1 MHGAAGARS
10 GSSGDSRIF
19 SPAGRTALDSG
30 MSPERREIVFSRGMR
45 ALFWVVVVG
54 FAFYW
59 LRSVLTPIFL
69 AFTIAYILDPLVD
82 RLEAFKVPRP
92 AGIALVLGFSLALF
106 ALLLTL
112 VLPSIG
118 ADLATVAKELPAY
131 VETAFTNIGAW
142 LTRRG
147 VEVPHSSSEWI
158 ERFGAELQTAAGT
171 VVGAASGVVGWAIG
185 STASMVGS
193 LAAALVVPVLAVY
206 FLNDFDR
213 IVARIKELLPARH
226 RELVTGYAREIDQV
240 LSQFLRGQLTVML
253 VLAFLYGAAY
263 AALGV
268 RLAVPIGIAAG
279 MLNIIPYL
287 GSAFAL
293 SAGILMSLLGGWNPA
308 QLAGV
313 VLAYAVVQ
321 SLEGFVIT
329 PRIVGKTVGLQEGW
343 VLLALFV
350 GGEIFGFLGVLLAV
364 PVAAVAK
371 IFVLRGL
378 EAYRASTLYHAD

>member
-1 MHGAAGARS
+1 MH
-10 GSSGDSRIF
+10 
-19 SPAGRTALDSG
+19 
-30 MSPERREIVFSRGMR
+30 PERREIMFSRGMR
-45 ALFWVVVVG
+45 ALFWISLVG
-54 FAFYW
+54 VAFYW

-82 RLEAFKVPRP
+82 RLERLRVPRP
-92 AGIALVLGFSLALF
+92 AGIALVLVFSLALV
-106 ALLLTL
+106 AL
-112 VLPSIG
+112 VLMLVVPSLG
-118 ADLATVAKELPAY
+118 ADLAVVAKELPRY
-131 VETAFTNIGAW
+131 IETVSVELTAW
-142 LTRRG
+142 LGQRG
-147 VEVPHSSSEWI
+147 FEVPHSSSEWI
-158 ERFGAELQTAAGT
+158 ERFGAELQSAAGT
-171 VVGAASGVVGWAIG
+171 LVGAASGVLGWAIG
-185 STASMVGS
+185 STASLVGS
-193 LAAALVVPVLAVY
+193 IAAALVVPVLAVY

-213 IVARIKELLPARH
+213 IVAKVKELLPARH
-226 RELVTGYAREIDQV
+226 REPVSTYAREIDQV

-253 VLAFLYGAAY
+253 ILAFLYGGAY
-263 AALGV
+263 AALGI
-268 RLAVPIGIAAG
+268 RLAAPIGIMAG

-293 SAGILMSLLGGWNPA
+293 FAGLLMSLLGGWNPA

-329 PRIVGKTVGLQEGW
+329 PRVVGKTVGLREGW

-350 GGEIFGFLGVLLAV
+350 GGEVFGFLGVLLAV

-378 EAYRASTLYHAD
+378 EAYQSSALYHQE

>member
-1 MHGAAGARS
+1 
-10 GSSGDSRIF
+10 
-19 SPAGRTALDSG
+19 

>member
-1 MHGAAGARS
+1 MN
-10 GSSGDSRIF
+10 
-19 SPAGRTALDSG
+19 
-30 MSPERREIVFSRGMR
+30 PERREIVFSRGLR
-45 ALFWVVVVG
+45 ALFWVAVAG
-54 FAFYW
+54 CAFYW

-69 AFTIAYILDPLVD
+69 AFTIAYILDPVVD
-82 RLEAFKVPRP
+82 RLEALRVPRP
-92 AGIALVLGFSLALF
+92 AGIVVVLGAALALF
-106 ALLLTL
+106 ALVLTL
-112 VLPSIG
+112 VVPSIG
-118 ADLATVAKELPAY
+118 ADLMVVASELPGY
-131 VETAFTNIGAW
+131 VQRVFSNTSSW
-142 LTRRG
+142 LAERG

-158 ERFGAELQTAAGT
+158 SRFGSELQTAAGT
-171 VVGAASGVVGWAIG
+171 VVGAASGVLGWAIG
-185 STASMVGS
+185 STASMLGS

-213 IVARIKELLPARH
+213 IVAKVKELLPTRH
-226 RELVTGYAREIDQV
+226 RDLVTGYAREIDQV
-240 LSQFLRGQLTVML
+240 LSQFLRGQVTVM
-253 VLAFLYGAAY
+253 VILAFLYGAAY

-268 RLAVPIGIAAG
+268 RLAAPIGIAAG

-293 SAGILMSLLGGWNPA
+293 VAGLLMSLLGGWNPA

-313 VLAYAVVQ
+313 VLAYAIVQ

-350 GGEIFGFLGVLLAV
+350 GGEVFGFLGVLLAV

-378 EAYRASTLYHAD
+378 DAYRSSTLYHAE